1 MMMDG
6 QGEGSRGLNASL
18 VLPMGAVASVGN
30 RLRPFARSRRGL
42 VGFILLIMLISTAV
56 ATPILAPYDPN
67 KSDLDVQLNSPS
79 LAHPLGTDE
88 LGRDVLSRVIYG
100 ARISIYVAIVAAGI
114 AAVAGSLIGLT
125 VGYIGG
131 FSDTIVMRF
140 MDAIMAFPSLVLA
153 IAISTFLGRGLT
165 SPLIAIG
172 IVSIPT
178 FARLGRGQVLSIKEN
193 DYVMAAR
200 ALGTSTTRILLRHI
214 SPNVAAPIIVQASLA
229 AGFAIITESS
239 LSFLGLGAGPPTAT
253 WGSMIRSGYGF
264 LETAPWI
271 VAFPGTALFIAVI
284 SFNLTGDGLREGMDP
299 FLRSRG

>member
-131 FSDTIVMRF
+131 FSDTIVMRCF
-140 MDAIMAFPSLVLA
+140 LLA
-153 IAISTFLGRGLT
+153 IFTPLSFRPRTNITPGPVLGGQVSSRRGLVGFILLIMLISTAVATPILAPYDPNKSDLDVQLIHRVLLT
-165 SPLIAIG
+165 PWA
-172 IVSIPT
+172 
-178 FARLGRGQVLSIKEN
+178 Q
-193 DYVMAAR
+193 
-200 ALGTSTTRILLRHI
+200 TSW
-214 SPNVAAPIIVQASLA
+214 V
-229 AGFAIITESS
+229 E
-239 LSFLGLGAGPPTAT
+239 
-253 WGSMIRSGYGF
+253 MC
-264 LETAPWI
+264 
-271 VAFPGTALFIAVI
+271 
-284 SFNLTGDGLREGMDP
+284 
-299 FLRSRG
+299 